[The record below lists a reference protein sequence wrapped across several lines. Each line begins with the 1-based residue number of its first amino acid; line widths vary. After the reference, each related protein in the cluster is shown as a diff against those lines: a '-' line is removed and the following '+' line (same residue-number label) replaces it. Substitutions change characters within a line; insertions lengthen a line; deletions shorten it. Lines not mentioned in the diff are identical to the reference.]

1 MPIPVNQRIVSQIP
15 SVVYFKPSGIPM
27 SCLEQTV
34 LTIDELEAIRLAY
47 VEGLYQADAAE
58 RMSIS
63 RQTFGRIIDSANK
76 KIADAL
82 VSGKAIRIEGGHI
95 EVNLNANAIA
105 GQCRR
110 RKHGGRCGR
119 RLGGI

>member
-1 MPIPVNQRIVSQIP
+1 MPRPVNQRIVSQMP

-82 VSGKAIRIEGGHI
+82 VSGKAIKIEGGHI
-95 EVNLNANAIA
+95 EISIDKFA

-110 RKHGGRCGR
+110 RNRSRRCGR
-119 RLGGI
+119 SETI